1 MIFFGVILLQIVV
14 ADIRPAFCSGEK
26 EEGRGKGAGVVQ
38 LVQLPV
44 LLQPVKLFAQGR

>member
-26 EEGRGKGAGVVQ
+26 KRRGGEREQVSYS
-38 LVQLPV
+38 
-44 LLQPVKLFAQGR
+44 